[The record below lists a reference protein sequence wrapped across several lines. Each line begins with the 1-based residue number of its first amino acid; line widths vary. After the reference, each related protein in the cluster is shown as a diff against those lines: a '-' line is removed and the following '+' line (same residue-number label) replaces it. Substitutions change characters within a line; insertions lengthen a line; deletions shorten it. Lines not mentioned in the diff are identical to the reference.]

1 MELKQG
7 TVIVMSMYFERCSH
21 CNMIIRSGHGTPL
34 KHLGNPLKRFKYC
47 GKPYID
53 TDTIE
58 WNVSP
63 LYRKIGYLFANNRW
77 ASFFI
82 PFILCPVYP
91 FIAICVVVILLLLF
105 NFYVKGKVKKELPAS
120 IERTSDVEYIKI
132 LKECGYPLKR
142 NI

>member
-1 MELKQG
+1 
-7 TVIVMSMYFERCSH
+7 MYFEKCSH

-34 KHLGNPLKRFKYC
+34 KHLGSPLKRCKYC

-58 WNVSP
+58 WSVSP

-77 ASFFI
+77 TLFFI
-82 PFILCPVYP
+82 PFILCYAYP
-91 FIAICVVVILLLLF
+91 LVAICVVVFLLLLF

-120 IERTSDVEYIKI
+120 IERTSNIEYINL
-132 LKECGYPLKR
+132 LKECNYPLKK